1 MKRFKSNIIWNWCLF
16 VLFVLLLLFFCF
28 CFFVWIFWC
37 LFFFSF
43 SFLCVVLFSV
53 FVLIFVCLLLLFVG
67 FWVFFCC
74 LLLFFGVFFGCVCV
88 CVVYRYQTVCNVT
101 SFVRFRY
108 ASLLINIINMYELQ
122 FSVVILIQRKPCAP
136 RLNGVLV
143 IQYIILSN
151 GATIGAIPRVCP
163 TLHHADLTPV
173 GAASKTL
180 NHSSLLGNM
189 SSKCERGGSGV
200 SE

>member
-1 MKRFKSNIIWNWCLF
+1 MKR
-16 VLFVLLLLFFCF
+16 
-28 CFFVWIFWC
+28 

-53 FVLIFVCLLLLFVG
+53 FVLIFVCLLL
-67 FWVFFCC
+67 FFCC
-74 LLLFFGVFFGCVCV
+74 VFFFFFFFWCVCV
-88 CVVYRYQTVCNVT
+88 CVCVCMCVVYRYQTVCNVT

-151 GATIGAIPRVCP
+151 GATIGAIPRLCP